1 LTLNFKQR
9 ERLVTCIFLFLI
21 CLQEAHFAHE
31 GWFFYAQTVA
41 TAARHPTQ
49 YADVFR
55 IGIPALVQFTKK
67 VFHTDDLP
75 LIYGV
80 LDLISGF
87 LALYFLYLLTVD
99 IPPGEPA
106 TPKDRALRIL
116 AFLAILQFPMA
127 WIVPW
132 QRPETLPSTLFL
144 AICLYCLTK
153 IATNPL
159 WSLPILAAT
168 LVEITLRTDV
178 PFVFGIA
185 IVLAG
190 LWTLFRH
197 RSKTARSYVVIGTLI
212 ILLSGGFQAYLRSL
226 YPNMKLDIQWKPN
239 LTFHNFEVSAISLLP
254 FIVFFVFLIIKRPP
268 LQLLDK
274 AAIACALLYFPV
286 YFILGVLSEVRIY
299 APFLLILS
307 MVAARVSASFLSSR
321 SDGTVSA
328 AAD

>member
-9 ERLVTCIFLFLI
+9 ERFVTCIFLFLI

-31 GWFFYAQTVA
+31 GWFSYIQS
-41 TAARHPTQ
+41 AAPAAHHPVQ

-55 IGIPALVQFTKK
+55 IGIPALTQLTKRI
-67 VFHTDDLP
+67 FHTNDIP
-75 LIYGV
+75 LIFAV
-80 LDLISGF
+80 FDLISGF

-106 TPKDRALRIL
+106 TPRDRALRIL
-116 AFLAILQFPMA
+116 TFLAILQFPMA

-153 IATNPL
+153 IATNAL

-168 LVEITLRTDV
+168 FLEITLRTDV

-185 IVLAG
+185 IVLIG
-190 LWTLFRH
+190 LWTLFRQ
-197 RSKTARSYVVIGTLI
+197 RSRTAGLYVVIGTLI
-212 ILLSGGFQAYLRSL
+212 VLISGGFQAYLRSL

-239 LTFHNFEVSAISLLP
+239 LTFHNLELSAISLLP
-254 FIVFFVFLIIKRPP
+254 FILFFVFLIIKRPP

-307 MVAARVSASFLSSR
+307 MVAARVSGSLFSRRFDAAS
-321 SDGTVSA
+321 
-328 AAD
+328 